1 MKMGAESKIVIKL
14 NAITQIHKRRK
25 VEPCTLKVKMEILF
39 AHNITAKLKN
49 SRISIEKALQTVK
62 IIL

>member
-1 MKMGAESKIVIKL
+1 MKIGDESKTVIKL

-25 VEPCTLKVKMEILF
+25 LEPGTLKMKMEILF

-49 SRISIEKALQTVK
+49 S
-62 IIL
+62 

>member
-1 MKMGAESKIVIKL
+1 MKIGDESKTVIKL

-25 VEPCTLKVKMEILF
+25 LEPCTLKMKMEILF

-49 SRISIEKALQTVK
+49 S
-62 IIL
+62 